1 MAMKRTLAFFFTVSF
16 FTVNAQVKQ
25 IDKLEMLYDQGH
37 YGMVYRKA
45 NRLLDI
51 PDYDYSY
58 QPEFYKSLALF
69 RLSEKDFW
77 FRLHPDALQEG
88 RRLYLEV
95 RNSTEGAKV
104 FNAHLNHIAQLK
116 KDLVARAHD
125 LKKEGRKTEFD
136 ELQQIIGLFDH
147 IPDLDDP
154 SGVTPAKVPDTDETE
169 EVESLA
175 MTQTRE
181 GMIDFAKTQLGVPYL
196 WAGDDPNGFD
206 CSGFTQYVYAKQYKK
221 EIPRRAEDQYNKSK
235 KIKQRNAHKGDLVFF
250 DAGSGISHVGMIVS
264 EKGEPLVMIHASSS
278 QGIVITN
285 IEESEY
291 WLKRLY
297 AFGTYIE

>member
-1 MAMKRTLAFFFTVSF
+1 MKRTIALFFTLSF
-16 FTVNAQVKQ
+16 FAVEAQVKQ

-69 RLSEKDFW
+69 RLSEKEFW
-77 FRLHPDALQEG
+77 FKIHPDALQEG
-88 RRLYLEV
+88 RKLYLEV

-104 FNAHLNHIAQLK
+104 FNAHLNHIALLK
-116 KDLVARAHD
+116 KDLVARANV
-125 LKKEGRKTEFD
+125 LKKSGMKNEYD

-154 SGVTPAKVPDTDETE
+154 SGVTPPKVPETNETE

-175 MTQTRE
+175 IIQTRE

-206 CSGFTQYVYAKQYKK
+206 CSGFTQYVYSKQYKK

>member
-1 MAMKRTLAFFFTVSF
+1 MKRTVALFFTLSF
-16 FTVNAQVKQ
+16 FAAEAQVKQ

-37 YGMVYRKA
+37 YGMVYRRA

-51 PDYDYSY
+51 PDYDYSS

-104 FNAHLNHIAQLK
+104 FNAHLNHIALLK
-116 KDLVARAHD
+116 KDLVARANA
-125 LKKEGRKTEFD
+125 LKKSGRKNEYD

-154 SGVTPAKVPDTDETE
+154 SGVTPPKVPETNETE
-169 EVESLA
+169 EVESVA
-175 MTQTRE
+175 AIQSRE

-206 CSGFTQYVYAKQYKK
+206 CSGFTQYVYEKQYKK

>member
-1 MAMKRTLAFFFTVSF
+1 MKYTIAFFFTLSF
-16 FTVNAQVKQ
+16 FSAEAQVKQ

-88 RRLYLEV
+88 RKLYLDV

-104 FNAHLNHIAQLK
+104 FNTHLNHIAQLK
-116 KDLVARAHD
+116 KDLVARANA
-125 LKKEGRKTEFD
+125 LKKSGRKNDYD

-154 SGVTPAKVPDTDETE
+154 SGVAPPKVPETNETE
-169 EVESLA
+169 EVESVASL
-175 MTQTRE
+175 QTRE

-206 CSGFTQYVYAKQYKK
+206 CSGFTQYVYEKQYKK

-250 DAGSGISHVGMIVS
+250 DAGSGISHVGMIIS

>member
-1 MAMKRTLAFFFTVSF
+1 MKRTVALFFTLSF
-16 FTVNAQVKQ
+16 FAAEAQVKQ

-37 YGMVYRKA
+37 YGMVYRRA

-51 PDYDYSY
+51 PDYDYSS

-104 FNAHLNHIAQLK
+104 FNAHLNHIALLK
-116 KDLVARAHD
+116 KDLVARANA
-125 LKKEGRKTEFD
+125 LKKSGRKNEYD

-154 SGVTPAKVPDTDETE
+154 SGVTPPKVPETNETE
-169 EVESLA
+169 EVESVA
-175 MTQTRE
+175 VIQSRE

-206 CSGFTQYVYAKQYKK
+206 CSGFTQYVYEKQYKK

>member
-1 MAMKRTLAFFFTVSF
+1 MAMRRILLLTFLLAGVESY
-16 FTVNAQVKQ
+16 AQGRR
-25 IDKLEMLYDQGH
+25 IDKLEQLYDQGH
-37 YGMVYRKA
+37 FAMVLHRA

-69 RLSEKDFW
+69 RMSEREFW
-77 FRLHPDALQEG
+77 FKIHPNALQEA
-88 RRLYLEV
+88 RTLYLEV
-95 RNSTEGAKV
+95 RNSLEGARV

-116 KDLVARAHD
+116 KDLVVRANE
-125 LKKEGRKTEFD
+125 LKRAGKKDQYD

-154 SGVTPAKVPDTDETE
+154 SGVKPPTTPTVETDE
-169 EVESLA
+169 VETIA
-175 MTQTRE
+175 MTQSRE
-181 GMIDFAKTQLGVPYL
+181 GMVDFAKTQLGVPYL

-206 CSGFTQYVYAKQYKK
+206 CSGFTQYVYEKQYKK

-235 KIKQRNAHKGDLVFF
+235 KIKQRSAHKGDLVFF
-250 DAGSGISHVGMIVS
+250 DAGSGISHVGMIIS
-264 EKGEPLVMIHASSS
+264 ERGEPLVMIHASSS

-297 AFGTYIE
+297 AFGTYID